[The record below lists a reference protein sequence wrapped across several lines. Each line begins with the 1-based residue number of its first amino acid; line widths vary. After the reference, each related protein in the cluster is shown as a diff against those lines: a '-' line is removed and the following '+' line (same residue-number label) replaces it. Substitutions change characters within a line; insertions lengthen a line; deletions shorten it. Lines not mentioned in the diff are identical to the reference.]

1 MQARK
6 ARANHFHGAQD
17 PMPQSLTNF
26 DNALKENYGPGLR
39 NAVNNSNVVWAE
51 AITNTDDIIGEE
63 AVWSVHSG
71 RSNSTGARAELA
83 ALPTADRQRH
93 IKARRGLTYQYHTI
107 KVSGPAKHLTRG
119 DEGAFARALETEVKA
134 GERDMK
140 NDMSRQ
146 VFGQGLTVNSV
157 AGTTGVIGTLSA
169 DPVTGTTLTFANE
182 DESVMRHFFVGMLIA
197 VINPADGTA
206 RAGSTAIEVASVDK
220 SARTVE
226 VTAALNAAIA
236 SGDYVVKSSS
246 DGGNSLGDE
255 IDGLRLIINDS
266 GTYAGIDPTTNPVW
280 KAATAGSTTTGV
292 SEVVFDEA
300 AEVVETDG
308 SGDTPELFVAEF
320 VQRRKLASL
329 LQAQKRYE
337 GRDMTLTSGWKG
349 LSLARGTL
357 VADRYCPTTYF
368 FGLYQPELQKFV
380 GLDFQWDEDDGKVLY
395 KALDGSDAV
404 EARFKGYVQLA
415 ATVRNAHVK
424 GRLSAPS
431 F

>member
-1 MQARK
+1 
-6 ARANHFHGAQD
+6 
-17 PMPQSLTNF
+17 MPQSLVNF
-26 DNALKENYGPGLR
+26 DNALKENYAPGLR
-39 NAVNNSNVVWAE
+39 NAINNSNVVWAE
-51 AITNTDDIIGEE
+51 AIKNEDDIIGDE

-119 DEGAFARALETEVKA
+119 DEGAFARALEVEIKGA
-134 GERDMK
+134 EKDMK

-146 VFGQGLTVNSV
+146 VFGQAVTVNS
-157 AGTTGVIGTLSA
+157 TLQTGVIATLSA
-169 DPVTGTTLTFANE
+169 DPATGTTLTFANE
-182 DESVMRHFFVGMLIA
+182 DESVMRHFFPGMLIA
-197 VINPADGTA
+197 VINPADGAVRT
-206 RAGSTAIEVASVDK
+206 GSSSIEVVSVNK

-226 VTAALNAAIA
+226 VAAAVNAAIA
-236 SGDYVVKSSS
+236 SGDVVVRSSS
-246 DGGNSLGDE
+246 DGGHNLGQE
-255 IDGLRLIINDS
+255 IDGLRYLIS
-266 GTYAGIDPTTNPVW
+266 ATGTYAGINPATNPVW
-280 KAATAGSTTTGV
+280 KSVAVGSTSTGV
-292 SEVVFDEA
+292 SEVIFDEA
-300 AEVVETDG
+300 VEAVETDG
-308 SGDTPELFVAEF
+308 SGDSPELFVAEF

-329 LQAQKRYE
+329 LQAQKRYD
-337 GRDMTLTSGWKG
+337 GRDTTLTSGWKG

-357 VADRYCPTTYF
+357 VADRYCPTSYF
-368 FGLYQPELQKFV
+368 FGIHRPELQKFV
-380 GLDFQWDEDDGKVLY
+380 GLDFQWDEDDGQVLY

-415 ATVRNAHVK
+415 ATVRSAHVV